1 MVKVTLKW
9 TLKARP
15 GACVNG
21 LENLEIYIN
30 LEIYF
35 EMNCF
40 KVEITNPGGR
50 AYVLGGARVQ
60 VCA

>member
-1 MVKVTLKW
+1 M

-15 GACVNG
+15 GACVND

-40 KVEITNPGGR
+40 KVEITNP
-50 AYVLGGARVQ
+50 ATVALALGPVR
-60 VCA
+60 

>member
-1 MVKVTLKW
+1 MKW

-15 GACVNG
+15 GACVDD

-40 KVEITNPGGR
+40 KVEITNPGR
-50 AYVLGGARVQ
+50 DASDVLMV
-60 VCA
+60 